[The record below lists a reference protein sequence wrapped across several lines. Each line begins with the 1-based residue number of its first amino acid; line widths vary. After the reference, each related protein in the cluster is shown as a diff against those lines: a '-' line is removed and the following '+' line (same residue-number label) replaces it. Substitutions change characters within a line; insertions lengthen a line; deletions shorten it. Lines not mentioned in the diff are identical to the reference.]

1 MKTKKKIF
9 SIIILIFISKT
20 VFAQS
25 DEYKLTNINEEYI
38 GTYIPVDL
46 ELRLY
51 QSKKFYKSLY
61 ASRKY
66 GKTKPHDVL
75 YLQKNICYSDLG
87 FHDGYAITNKEFINY
102 KFIADN
108 DVIFCIDNNGYL
120 YRKISNSEYG
130 YEDYA
135 EYVMKI
141 ILSNYQNS
149 SEIKINGYFL
159 NINGKEYA
167 ITLDGNFFD
176 TENAAI
182 WLFSDKHYVLE
193 KNGIDGELFSGKGY
207 EDHMGNT
214 KDVLIS
220 RFQGMFE
227 LKENDLPD
235 YSTVTK
241 KTLRLFRNLIFAR
254 NGYVFKSKDLQDYFN
269 SCTWYNPKHQF
280 NENDM
285 RKDEKDFISLMQI
298 YESK

>member
-87 FHDGYAITNKEFINY
+87 FHDGYAIKNKEFINY

-193 KNGIDGELFSGKGY
+193 KNGIDGELFSGKEY

>member
-87 FHDGYAITNKEFINY
+87 FHDGYAIKNKEFINY

-241 KTLRLFRNLIFAR
+241 KTLQLFRNLIFAR

>member
-87 FHDGYAITNKEFINY
+87 FHDGYAIRNKEFINY

>member
-51 QSKKFYKSLY
+51 QSKMFYKSLY

-66 GKTKPHDVL
+66 GKTQPHDVL

-87 FHDGYAITNKEFINY
+87 FHDGYAIKNKEFINY

-120 YRKISNSEYG
+120 YRKISNAEYG

-141 ILSNYQNS
+141 ILSNYRNS

-159 NINGKEYA
+159 NINGKEYE

-193 KNGIDGELFSGKGY
+193 KNGINGELFSGKGY

-285 RKDEKDFISLMQI
+285 RKDEKDFIKLMQI

>member
-20 VFAQS
+20 VFAQN

-51 QSKKFYKSLY
+51 QSKMFYKSLY

-66 GKTKPHDVL
+66 GKTQPHDVL

-87 FHDGYAITNKEFINY
+87 FHDGYAIKNKEFINY

-159 NINGKEYA
+159 NINGKKYE

-193 KNGIDGELFSGKGY
+193 KNGIDGELFSGKEY

-254 NGYVFKSKDLQDYFN
+254 NGYVFKSNDLQDYFN
-269 SCTWYNPKHQF
+269 SCSWYNPKHQF

>member
-87 FHDGYAITNKEFINY
+87 FHDGYAIKNKEFINY

-285 RKDEKDFISLMQI
+285 RKDEKDFISFMQI

>member
-87 FHDGYAITNKEFINY
+87 FHDGYAIKNKEFINY

-159 NINGKEYA
+159 NINGKEYP